1 MRPQHSWLVD
11 SAGSGGREGLLHTRL
26 LYAPQAGYLS
36 PVWQQKGQPKQAKK
50 LANARGEGYVS
61 SRYLLVQPHRP
72 VCIWWG
78 SSVAHLPL
86 GCFKVW
92 IASKPSASCQVMII
106 SVAVSLGGLWQ
117 SPVRDATVP
126 NIGVHDNGRSCP
138 GKGAEARG
146 HLFEARGPH
155 ARRVRLLKWL
165 PRRHPSDKGPESDHC
180 RRLLHLS
187 RHRTPLH
194 FSE

>member
-106 SVAVSLGGLWQ
+106 SVAVSLGGCGSRRYVMPPSQ
-117 SPVRDATVP
+117 TSVSTTMGEA
-126 NIGVHDNGRSCP
+126 C
-138 GKGAEARG
+138 KGAEARG
-146 HLFEARGPH
+146 HLFEAHGPH

-180 RRLLHLS
+180 RRLQHLS